1 MVHNSVP
8 HRALLFAVIAAA
20 LEFTAASHFR
30 GAIIQWRPEDPVNFD
45 GRVSLRIAY
54 DLGVAKCTLLVQ

>member
-8 HRALLFAVIAAA
+8 HQALLFAVIAVVTV
-20 LEFTAASHFR
+20 LEFTAADHFR

-45 GRVSLRIAY
+45 GKVSLRIAY
-54 DLGVAKCTLLVQ
+54 DLGGAKCKF